1 MTSTQRPYH
10 PDDIVV
16 WPDGTWAT
24 LSDLWAGGYGWMSDD
39 YEIVRADDVERLKA
53 LKLADDLD
61 LSG

>member
-24 LSDLWAGGYGWMSDD
+24 LGDVWAGDFGWMSDD
-39 YEIVRADDVERLKA
+39 YEIVRADDVERLNA
-53 LKLADDLD
+53 LDLADDLG
-61 LSG
+61 LP

>member
-1 MTSTQRPYH
+1 MASTQRPHH

-24 LSDLWAGGYGWMSDD
+24 LGEVWAGDFGWMSDD

-53 LKLADDLD
+53 LNLADDLG
-61 LSG
+61 LP